1 MCVTSLEEAAMLGQ
15 PPRKL
20 IRQPR
25 EKRKKPR
32 HPMRRAAEVVFGPHE
47 APVPC
52 VVWDMSDGGARLAIA
67 RPMTE
72 LPQTFSLVLYKD
84 GSVGRKCE
92 VVWTDTRYVGVRFL

>member
-1 MCVTSLEEAAMLGQ
+1 MLRQ
-15 PPRKL
+15 PQKKL

-25 EKRKKPR
+25 EKRKNPR

-47 APVPC
+47 AAVPC

-67 RPMTE
+67 HPITG
-72 LPQTFSLVLYKD
+72 LPRTFSLVLYKD
-84 GSVGRKCE
+84 GSVGRNCE

>member
-1 MCVTSLEEAAMLGQ
+1 MLGQ

-32 HPMRRAAEVVFGPHE
+32 HPMRRAAEVIFGPHE

-52 VVWDMSDGGARLAIA
+52 VVWDMSDSGARLAIA

-72 LPQTFSLVLYKD
+72 LPKTFSLVLYKD
-84 GSVGRKCE
+84 GSVARNCE
-92 VVWTDTRYVGVRFL
+92 VVWLDARYVGVRFL